1 MEFNELNS
9 VVVRTLFSLFL
20 PGGLVVFITAVF
32 LCLGTSD
39 KSLSALVHIY
49 PYLVA
54 VAGVLLGWRFNRSRL
69 IFAILLLALADR
81 GLLLFS
87 PGAST
92 ASAGIGRTVFNTV
105 GFLLPLNL
113 VFISRMKERGILT
126 FHGIVR
132 LSVILLQVLGV
143 ILICRYQKW
152 GLAAFFNYSLADGHV
167 LSRLPLS
174 LPCLFSFAVAFL
186 FLTLGFIRHES
197 VIENGFF
204 WALLSVFLAF
214 AVGRVGPISTIYLA
228 TSGLVLVVS
237 VIETSHSMAFK
248 DELTGIPGR
257 RALDEAFLKLGGN
270 YTVAMVDIDHFK
282 KFNDKHGHKVGD
294 QVLRMVASKL
304 NQVGGG
310 GKSFRYGGEEFTILF
325 PGKSAAASMHHLEG
339 VRKAVEQ
346 TQFII
351 RGRSRPPS
359 KPEDPKKLKG
369 SRKKVK
375 ITISIGVAERNEEY
389 ANPQQVIQA
398 ADKALYRAKKTG
410 RNRTST

>member
-1 MEFNELNS
+1 LNS

-20 PGGLVVFITAVF
+20 PGGLVVFSTAV
-32 LCLGTSD
+32 LLGLGISD

-54 VAGVLLGWRFNRSRL
+54 VAGMLLGWRFNRSRL
-69 IFAILLLALADR
+69 IFAIFLLALADR

-87 PGAST
+87 PDAGA
-92 ASAGIGRTVFNTV
+92 ASAGVGRTVYNTI

-126 FHGIVR
+126 LHGIVR
-132 LSVILLQVLGV
+132 LSLILLQALGV
-143 ILICRYQKW
+143 FLICKYEEW
-152 GLAAFFNYSLADGHV
+152 GLAGFFNYFLADGHL

-174 LPCLFSFAVAFL
+174 LPCLFSFGAAFL
-186 FLTLGFIRHES
+186 SLTLGFIRHES

-214 AVGRVGPISTIYLA
+214 AVGKVGPISTIYLA

-257 RALDEAFLKLGGN
+257 RALEEKLLQLSGN
-270 YTVAMVDIDHFK
+270 FTVAMLDIDFFK
-282 KFNDKHGHKVGD
+282 KFNDRYGHEVGD
-294 QVLRMVASKL
+294 QVLRLVASKL
-304 NQVGGG
+304 TVVSGA
-310 GKSFRYGGEEFTILF
+310 GKPFRYGGEEFTIIF
-325 PGKSAAASMHHLEG
+325 PGLNSTAAISHVEKLRKSVERTRFV
-339 VRKAVEQ
+339 VRGS
-346 TQFII
+346 
-351 RGRSRPPS
+351 GRSGKRLE
-359 KPEDPKKLKG
+359 K
-369 SRKKVK
+369 SRRVGGFRKRVKV
-375 ITISIGVAERNEEY
+375 TISIGVAEKNEKYTSPE
-389 ANPQQVIQA
+389 QVLMA
-398 ADKALYRAKKTG
+398 ADKALYRAKKAG